1 MKDSKDNVSSFFVIL
16 FGHFRFFPTFA
27 KSCSETSVARER
39 MKRESGESPEQSR
52 CCEPHLYGLSLLT
65 SPPLPNLRW
74 EGKVNRGKSEDLQD
88 RSHASCFRGKSVK
101 NVQCI
106 TN

>member
-1 MKDSKDNVSSFFVIL
+1 
-16 FGHFRFFPTFA
+16 
-27 KSCSETSVARER
+27 

-52 CCEPHLYGLSLLT
+52 CCEPHLYRLSLLH
-65 SPPLPNLRW
+65 SPATAYIYKRW

-101 NVQCI
+101 NVHGI
-106 TN
+106 TNSFMNEEDYKSCPSCMGMDAMGILSAAVIGVCSGSEG